1 MQVPAHKSGRSLP
14 QSDILAAGQIS
25 ASLRRHIER
34 LLSKTQS
41 INIKHSRMLTS
52 LYVKDFAIV
61 GEADITL
68 AAGLTV
74 VTGETGAGKSL
85 LVDALLLL
93 SGGRAE
99 AGVVRHGSERA
110 ELAAEFDLTS
120 HPDIRTWLQAE
131 ELDEDQ
137 LCQLRRV
144 IRADGGSRS
153 YINGRP
159 VTLTQ
164 LKALGERLIEIHGQ
178 HEHQALLERSS
189 QLALLDAFGGHA
201 QTLAQV
207 NDLARRWREVTAQI
221 AQLGGNEDH
230 VERIEMLEHQVA
242 ELQRDALSASELD
255 ALNDRHRQLANAGQ
269 LVQGCANVAEL
280 LDGESEFALL
290 RALARGQS
298 EAARLALLDTRL
310 APVSEMIDAGQ
321 IQLVE
326 ANAELARYRD
336 ALDLDPERLGEL
348 DAQIGRLHELA
359 RKYRTPMANLTQ
371 RESELRDELDSLQ
384 GAGERLQQLGRE
396 QTSIEYEY
404 TTTAALLSNARA
416 QAAVTLGTRVSEL
429 IGELGMGGGRLEILL
444 EPSAK
449 PAPETNGRE
458 RAEFLVSANPGQPPR
473 ALRKVASGGE
483 LSRISLAIEVA
494 ALGLDEV
501 GTMVFDEV
509 DSGIGGAVAEVVGQ
523 KLRRLGSQRQV
534 LCVTHLAQVAA
545 QGHQHFCVS
554 KVSDGQSTQTRID
567 ALDEKSRRD
576 EIARMLGGID
586 ITRETLAHAKQM
598 LTRAQA
604 N

>member
-1 MQVPAHKSGRSLP
+1 
-14 QSDILAAGQIS
+14 
-25 ASLRRHIER
+25 
-34 LLSKTQS
+34 
-41 INIKHSRMLTS
+41 MLTS

-99 AGVVRHGSERA
+99 AGVVRAGCERA
-110 ELAAEFDLTS
+110 ELAAEFDLS
-120 HPDIRTWLQAE
+120 SQPDIRAWLQAE

-201 QTLAQV
+201 QTVAQV

-230 VERIEMLEHQVA
+230 AERIEMLEHQVA

-255 ALNDRHRQLANAGQ
+255 ALNERHRQLANAGQ

-298 EAARLALLDTRL
+298 ETARLALLDTRL
-310 APVSEMIDAGQ
+310 APVSEMIDAAQ

-359 RKYRTPMANLTQ
+359 RKYRTPMANLKQ
-371 RESELRDELDSLQ
+371 RENELRDELNLLQ
-384 GAGERLQQLGRE
+384 GAGERLQQLGRD
-396 QTSIEYEY
+396 QSSIEHEY
-404 TTTAALLSNARA
+404 TTAATLLSDARVH
-416 QAAVTLGTRVSEL
+416 AATTLGTRVSEL
-429 IGELGMGGGRLEILL
+429 IAELGMGGGRLEIML

-449 PAPETNGRE
+449 STPETNGRE

-509 DSGIGGAVAEVVGQ
+509 DSGIGGAIAEVVGQ

-554 KVSDGQSTQTRID
+554 KVSDGHSTQTRID
-567 ALDEKSRRD
+567 TLDEKSRRD

-598 LTRAQA
+598 LSRAQS